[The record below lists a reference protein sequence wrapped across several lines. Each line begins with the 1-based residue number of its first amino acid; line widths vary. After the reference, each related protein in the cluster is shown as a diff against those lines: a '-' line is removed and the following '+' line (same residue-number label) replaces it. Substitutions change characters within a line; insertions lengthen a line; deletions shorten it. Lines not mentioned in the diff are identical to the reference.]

1 MCFCNYLTCIAEQKL
16 IVSHVVVI
24 ILCVLLQVYQLW
36 VVRAIVVMG
45 KMCTTMQMLV
55 LRVSLTVQLLVAA
68 HLGVR

>member
-1 MCFCNYLTCIAEQKL
+1 MYCRAEIDCKPCCCY
-16 IVSHVVVI
+16 H
-24 ILCVLLQVYQLW
+24 LCVLLQVYQLW